1 MKEILL
7 AVALMLPQ
15 APGHPVKVHFPITG
29 DYPPQLAAAK
39 RTAPDLG
46 LARFVV
52 QQFIA
57 GPTRAERRKGMYS
70 HFKLVGPSDCGA
82 DFQITIRQDSARVR
96 FCRTA
101 FGPGHLADAIIIYA
115 LKANLTQFPS
125 VKKVV
130 LADKD
135 NRCLFSQ
142 ADVSVC

>member
-7 AVALMLPQ
+7 AVALMFPQ
-15 APGHPVKVHFPITG
+15 ASGHPVKVYFPTDG
-29 DYPPQLAAAK
+29 NYPPQLAAAK
-39 RTAPDLG
+39 RVSPDLG

-52 QQFIA
+52 QQFVA
-57 GPTRAERRKGMYS
+57 GPTKAERRRGMFS
-70 HFKLVGPSDCGA
+70 NFKLIGPSDCGG
-82 DFQITIRQDSARVR
+82 DFQITIKQETARVR

-101 FGPGHLADAIIIYA
+101 YGPGHLGDAVIIYA

-125 VKKVV
+125 IKKAV